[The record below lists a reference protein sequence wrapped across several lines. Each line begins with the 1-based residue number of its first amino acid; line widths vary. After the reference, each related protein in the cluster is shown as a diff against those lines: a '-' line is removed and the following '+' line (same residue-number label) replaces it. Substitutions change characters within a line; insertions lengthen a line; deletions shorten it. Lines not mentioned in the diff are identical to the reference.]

1 MLNIESVN
9 HVGIRVGDKARS
21 VSFYADLGFELLQD
35 AGFDKGHPVIMKH
48 PSGVVVNLLGPAN
61 ASDGTNILMDVEE
74 KHPGYTH
81 IALTVSSLDAARD
94 FMKMKEIEITGCPG
108 PAKVCSHA
116 CTAIDWTIPV
126 LVGIFT
132 AQTLQDD
139 HFMDI
144 GAQRKQSTPTGAADA
159 EIYRST

>member
-81 IALTVSSLDAARD
+81 IALTVSSLDVARD
-94 FMKMKEIEITGCPG
+94 FMKMKGIEITGSFSFG
-108 PAKVCSHA
+108 NMS
-116 CTAIDWTIPV
+116 AIFIRDPDRNVIE
-126 LVGIFT
+126 LDAYGEVGIEDPSGYS
-132 AQTLQDD
+132 A
-139 HFMDI
+139 H
-144 GAQRKQSTPTGAADA
+144 P
-159 EIYRST
+159 